1 MFKFKPSANGSDN
14 TQFKFVKPTGWTTA
28 NDPANA
34 IVISGSISE
43 TNEDTTFIDSE
54 NNVIHTNSIKYDYIK
69 YISNE
74 LFSNWRLYTLFDN
87 SNDVIENIANKTSGI
102 LASGELYKRFNVL
115 HSLGTL
121 DDTISINNPSRSILM
136 QILKNDIER
145 LNTLSIGNNEWVSVP
160 IQAGDYI
167 AWNITITP
175 SSTQTFVNDSV
186 TINPRK
192 YLVKVRVV
200 EN

>member
-1 MFKFKPSANGSDN
+1 
-14 TQFKFVKPTGWTTA
+14 
-28 NDPANA
+28 
-34 IVISGSISE
+34 
-43 TNEDTTFIDSE
+43 
-54 NNVIHTNSIKYDYIK
+54 
-69 YISNE
+69 
-74 LFSNWRLYTLFDN
+74 
-87 SNDVIENIANKTSGI
+87 
-102 LASGELYKRFNVL
+102 
-115 HSLGTL
+115 
-121 DDTISINNPSRSILM
+121 M

-175 SSTQTFVNDSV
+175 SSTQTFVNDSA

-200 EN
+200 DN